1 MACCSTIFPNTSQ
14 SPPVTSIKKRSLD
27 YDYVK
32 STKRR
37 KNGTMFT
44 LLPTVNSS
52 ITSQTDVINANETQ
66 PSPFDLI
73 NNNQQQQQVYNKELK
88 NQLDKRIKEEA
99 TRLIRRKQLSFQ
111 QQQLQQQQQQQQEQQ
126 HEGSQLILND
136 EIDETIKTKMT
147 KTDLPLFTLEQVN
160 SICEKLCKEREER
173 VKEKYDLIL
182 SQKLNEQ
189 YDTFVRFTHDQLHKK
204 FERQQ
209 FSYVS

>member
-52 ITSQTDVINANETQ
+52 ITPQADIINANETQ
-66 PSPFDLI
+66 PSPFDLV
-73 NNNQQQQQVYNKELK
+73 NNNQQQQKQEYNKELK

-111 QQQLQQQQQQQQEQQ
+111 QQQQQQEQQ

-136 EIDETIKTKMT
+136 EIDETIKTKMF
-147 KTDLPLFTLEQVN
+147 KNDLPLFTLEQVN